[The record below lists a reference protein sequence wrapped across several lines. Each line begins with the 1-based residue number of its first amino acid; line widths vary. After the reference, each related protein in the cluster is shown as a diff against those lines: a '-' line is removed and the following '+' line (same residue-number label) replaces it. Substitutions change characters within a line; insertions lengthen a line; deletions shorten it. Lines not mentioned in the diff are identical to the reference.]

1 MGLAREIAEKAKKA
15 QPQIAR
21 ASSDKK
27 NKILQKIAE
36 YLEENIES
44 ILSANQKDLSMP
56 KKTEQTKLYLID
68 LNLMKKE

>member
-27 NKILQKIAE
+27 NKILAKNSRI
-36 YLEENIES
+36 
-44 ILSANQKDLSMP
+44 P
-56 KKTEQTKLYLID
+56 
-68 LNLMKKE
+68 